1 MASISFPRRKSE
13 AMTTRRIFS
22 LSAAATFAALA
33 GGSGLGHA
41 QPVVARSVRI
51 LVPTGPGGPTDVMLR
66 TANRRVEPALGLPV
80 LLDYKPGA
88 AGITAIQAG
97 LMAPADGTTLIGV
110 YTSLAFN
117 PWTFDKLPYDTFKD
131 LEPVSLLV
139 NIPLVLAAGPGLP
152 VSTVTELVAWA
163 KANPGK
169 LTIAASGLGGGSH
182 LGGLLLSMIG
192 GFDITVVPYKGG
204 AAALPDFLG
213 GRVGLMLDSYL
224 TLRPH
229 ADAGKVRLLGV
240 STTNRQDFA
249 PTLAPIADTIPG
261 FATAAWQGVVVKAGT
276 PQAERQRLAKA
287 YHDAMR
293 DSEVRAT
300 LLAQGLEPVG
310 STPDEFAAT
319 LRADYEKWGPIIRK
333 AGLKSN

>member
-1 MASISFPRRKSE
+1 MSSRRRFTLK
-13 AMTTRRIFS
+13 
-22 LSAAATFAALA
+22 ATAVVAAL
-33 GGSGLGHA
+33 SGLSGPALA
-41 QPVVARSVRI
+41 QSPAARAVRI

-66 TANRRVEPALGLPV
+66 TANQRAEPALGRPI

-88 AGITAIQAG
+88 AGISAIQAG
-97 LMAPADGTTLIGV
+97 LAAPADGATLIGV

-117 PWTFDKLPYDTFKD
+117 PWTFDQLPYDTFKD

-152 VSTVTELVAWA
+152 VSTMPELVAWA

-192 GFDITVVPYKGG
+192 GFDITIVPYKGG
-204 AAALPDFLG
+204 AAALPDFLE
-213 GRVGLMLDSYL
+213 GRIGLMLDSYL
-224 TLRPH
+224 TLRAH

-240 STTNRQDFA
+240 STRNRQDFA
-249 PTLAPIADTIPG
+249 PNLAPIADTIPG
-261 FATAAWQGVVVKAGT
+261 FATAAWQGLMVKAGT

-293 DSEVRAT
+293 DPQVRTT

-319 LRADYEKWGPIIRK
+319 LRADYDKWGPIIRK